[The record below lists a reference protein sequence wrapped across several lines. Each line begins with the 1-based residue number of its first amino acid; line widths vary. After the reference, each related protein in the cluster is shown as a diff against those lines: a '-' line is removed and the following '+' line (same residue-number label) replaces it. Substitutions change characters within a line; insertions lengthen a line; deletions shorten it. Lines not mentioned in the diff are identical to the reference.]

1 MTHHDLTP
9 LWVDQ
14 VVVARALTGQR
25 VGRTLHRAER
35 VEIARRVT
43 AAGDGFNRLMRIL
56 DCSGDAAKRLI
67 AEAQRPAGREV
78 SSS

>member
-14 VVVARALTGQR
+14 VVVERALAGKPA
-25 VGRTLHRAER
+25 GRAFHRAER

-43 AAGDGFNRLMRIL
+43 AAGGGFNRLMRIL
-56 DCSGDAAKRLI
+56 GCSGDVAQRLI
-67 AEAQRPAGREV
+67 SEACGPTGRVV
-78 SSS
+78 SP